1 MKLNKEQRK
10 AYYRLLE
17 IFAEHSSW
25 IPDVKGAEQIKKL
38 VAAAAKK

>member
-17 IFAEHSSW
+17 IFAQHQNW
-25 IPDVKGAEQIKKL
+25 IPDAKGAKQIKKL